1 MLLLPLLIGQ
11 ITCNGSPGLSA
22 AFLVGMGPSYP
33 IYNTWFLNYGS
44 GLFQLKYFNSDSAT
58 TVSEILEGASSL
70 FLSSCPSFA
79 LSFVGFFPLPVKDPR
94 PDMRLSA
101 LARRR
106 SRLCDPEPGL
116 DLDPPGF
123 AARRQAHPELRLRG
137 RAWI

>member
-58 TVSEILEGASSL
+58 TVSEILASASSL
-70 FLSSCPSFA
+70 D
-79 LSFVGFFPLPVKDPR
+79 LSFV
-94 PDMRLSA
+94 LS
-101 LARRR
+101 LFR
-106 SRLCDPEPGL
+106 SFVLS
-116 DLDPPGF
+116 
-123 AARRQAHPELRLRG
+123 RQGPKT
-137 RAWI
+137 